1 MKQHHGNIGEDFVP
15 NHLLQADQSTWGDST
30 LQTDP
35 PPICCWTREKRSIRV
50 GRHHVMVAVD
60 QGIFVLVGDIESEEW
75 SFRSSCF
82 VSSTTYN
89 KSQDL
94 PHQKNNIKNR
104 NRVSWSMFFFSLDVF
119 VCFFCFGVFV
129 SKLQF
134 SESNPPVTTTGKP
147 SNLDPG
153 FWVLGIRLAL
163 WVAMARASRVT
174 R

>member
-1 MKQHHGNIGEDFVP
+1 MKQQHGNIGEDFVP

-119 VCFFCFGVFV
+119 VCFFV
-129 SKLQF
+129 SEFLFQNF
-134 SESNPPVTTTGKP
+134 SFQNPTHQSPPPENRAIWTLASESWG
-147 SNLDPG
+147 
-153 FWVLGIRLAL
+153 
-163 WVAMARASRVT
+163 
-174 R
+174 